1 MEFTW
6 IRKKLG
12 ADYFGTVST
21 ICCDLE
27 GKEGTRTEKT
37 GFALCIPDHEHEHID
52 KWPDERVNALAETY
66 RDQLEK
72 TITEKFALPEEE

>member
-12 ADYFGTVST
+12 ADYFGTVSN
-21 ICCDLE
+21 ICCDLQ
-27 GKEGTRTEKT
+27 GKEGERVEQS
-37 GFALCIPDHEHEHID
+37 GFALCIPDHEQEHID
-52 KWPDERVNALAETY
+52 KWTDERVNALAETY